1 MVSKVFERL
10 VNKRIFDHLEK
21 CGLFSNF
28 QDGFSSSG
36 STADPPLAVA
46 SNIIARAFNKSGA
59 TRGVALDISK
69 DLAC

>member
-10 VNKRIFDHLEK
+10 VNKRIVDHLEK

-46 SNIIARAFNKSGA
+46 SNIIARAFNKPGA

-69 DLAC
+69 GLAC